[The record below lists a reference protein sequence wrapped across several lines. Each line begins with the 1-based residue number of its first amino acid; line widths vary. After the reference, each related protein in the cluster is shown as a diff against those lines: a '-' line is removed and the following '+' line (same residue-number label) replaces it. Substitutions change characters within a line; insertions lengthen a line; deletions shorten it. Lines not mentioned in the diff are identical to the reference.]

1 VCVLLFSVY
10 FFYVVTRMQQYYPVQ
25 AQSMQPIAPQGS
37 YEPVPVQ
44 PAVMYNAGMY
54 GQPQAQVGYTQVTT
68 QPGVQMM
75 HIKQQPITPVD
86 AVPIM
91 QQPMPPPGYMM
102 DPMAQPGVM
111 MTQPGVMM
119 QPVPQAGYM
128 VAPMAQPGYMM
139 APPGVMMVQPG
150 MMMQPIAQAG
160 LMMMAPA
167 PMYSA
172 DPFAPLVNMDML
184 IVDQQYDVLEAITGI
199 EGKNKYK
206 IYTRHG
212 LKYFAQEE
220 SEPCARCCLGP
231 HVGLTVYYRSIDK
244 NGPEVLRLEKPFMC
258 CCPVLLPCCQKE
270 ATLKINNGMDTVAYF
285 QQPMFGGCFTP
296 TIDIYDRQGGSKIG
310 YMTGPCCCVGGFFD
324 DKFEVFDAT
333 GSSVAKFQRMGASD
347 VGDVA
352 KFLTSDADRFGIHF
366 DPTLDLKLKSLVLG
380 IVIFLDY
387 LYFEVILLCAVLLFL
402 LIRNVCHLERWTL
415 QT

>member
-1 VCVLLFSVY
+1 MIREVCHVQHAVRLCVCWLHAKAINAVELAGVGASSSANFPDVGASNGVEHLHPI
-10 FFYVVTRMQQYYPVQ
+10 VPIVT
-25 AQSMQPIAPQGS
+25 
-37 YEPVPVQ
+37 
-44 PAVMYNAGMY
+44 N
-54 GQPQAQVGYTQVTT
+54 
-68 QPGVQMM
+68 
-75 HIKQQPITPVD
+75 KQQRSPTRERL
-86 AVPIM
+86 
-91 QQPMPPPGYMM
+91 
-102 DPMAQPGVM
+102 
-111 MTQPGVMM
+111 
-119 QPVPQAGYM
+119 
-128 VAPMAQPGYMM
+128 
-139 APPGVMMVQPG
+139 MVQPG

-387 LYFEVILLCAVLLFL
+387 LYFEVILLCAVHLFL